1 MSQAFRATAIFAVVL
16 AAACAAISQ
25 QKAQVPRAADNLE
38 FHNLK
43 VLPPNISH
51 DQLIATMRF
60 NARSL
65 GVKCNHCHVENPAG
79 SKEQFDFP
87 SDAKP
92 EKNVARTMIQMANR
106 INGDFIS
113 RLNRQAETVTCF
125 TCHRGHTVPESTP
138 PPETPAPRT

>member
-1 MSQAFRATAIFAVVL
+1 MSHAFRAMVIFAVVL
-16 AAACAAISQ
+16 AAACAAINQ
-25 QKAQVPRAADNLE
+25 QKAQAPRAADNLE

-60 NARSL
+60 FARSL
-65 GVKCNHCHVENPAG
+65 GVKCNHCHVVNPAG
-79 SKEQFDFP
+79 SKEEFDFP

-125 TCHRGHTVPESTP
+125 TCHRGHTIPESTP
-138 PPETPAPRT
+138 PPEAPAPRT

>member
-1 MSQAFRATAIFAVVL
+1 MLKNRATAVLAVVF

-25 QKAQVPRAADNLE
+25 QKAQAPRVADNLE

-43 VLPPNISH
+43 VLPPNLSH

-60 NARSL
+60 FARSL
-65 GVKCNHCHVENPAG
+65 GVKCNHCHVVNPAG
-79 SKEQFDFP
+79 SKEEFDFP
-87 SDAKP
+87 ADAKP
-92 EKNVARTMIQMANR
+92 EKNAARTMIRMANQ

-125 TCHRGHTVPESTP
+125 TCHRGHTIPDSTP

>member
-1 MSQAFRATAIFAVVL
+1 MSHWFRATAIFAVVL

-25 QKAQVPRAADNLE
+25 QKAQAPRVADNLE

-60 NARSL
+60 FARSL
-65 GVKCNHCHVENPAG
+65 GVKCNHCHVVNPAG
-79 SKEQFDFP
+79 SKEEFDFP
-87 SDAKP
+87 ADAKP
-92 EKNVARTMIQMANR
+92 EKNVARTMIQMTNR

-125 TCHRGHTVPESTP
+125 TCHRGHTIPESAP
-138 PPETPAPRT
+138 PAETAAPRT

>member
-1 MSQAFRATAIFAVVL
+1 MSHVFRAAAIVAVIL
-16 AAACAAISQ
+16 AAACAAINQ
-25 QKAQVPRAADNLE
+25 QKAQAPRVADNLE

-43 VLPPNISH
+43 VLPPNITH
-51 DQLIATMRF
+51 DQLIAAMRSF
-60 NARSL
+60 ARFL

-79 SKEQFDFP
+79 AKEQFDFP

-92 EKNVARTMIQMANR
+92 EKNVARTMIQMTGR

-125 TCHRGHTVPESTP
+125 TCHRGHTVPETNAPAETP
-138 PPETPAPRT
+138 PPRT

>member
-1 MSQAFRATAIFAVVL
+1 MSHVFRAAAIVAVIL

-25 QKAQVPRAADNLE
+25 QKAQAPRAADNLE

-43 VLPPNISH
+43 VLPPNITH
-51 DQLIATMRF
+51 DQLIAIMRF

-79 SKEQFDFP
+79 SKEQFDFA

-92 EKNVARTMIQMANR
+92 EKNVARTMIQMTNR
-106 INGDFIS
+106 INGDYIS
-113 RLNRQAETVTCF
+113 RLNRQAATVTCF
-125 TCHRGHTVPESTP
+125 TCHRGKTVPETNPPAETP
-138 PPETPAPRT
+138 PPRT